1 MIKIFGSQVK
11 DVYEL
16 EQARHV
22 LNFDD
27 SLVIIDG
34 RQVRSFDEL
43 AQIVTQEKYQDNE
56 SVEVVLLPAV
66 EGG

>member
-1 MIKIFGSQVK
+1 
-11 DVYEL
+11 
-16 EQARHV
+16 

-34 RQVRSFDEL
+34 RQARSFDEL
-43 AQIVTQEKYQDNE
+43 VQIVTQEKYKDE
-56 SVEVVLLPAV
+56 ELIEVIVLPAV